1 MNRCR
6 WMLTGLLLLLSGSV
20 AGQVQVNDYDLLHFR
35 LRVKQVSEFMS
46 RFNQDELPPNLK
58 VGDTLLHEKAFIMLF
73 DYNLIERRQDDVWRL
88 VQRLVADERRLS
100 FTDTTW
106 YAKATCNV
114 TLGTKKSTLTLV
126 LRTEHVKGY
135 RYKWVLVDASGDAL
149 SLTPLKSNPGL
160 RIDPTDNELNFMSLH
175 TITKNEW
182 PNILNYKAA
191 GRELDGLSV
200 FLALVQADKLK
211 INHVEELVYYFNGPS
226 YRLVVNN
233 FRRDDLNSGWL
244 ISDFTIE

>member
-58 VGDTLLHEKAFIMLF
+58 AGDTLLHEKAFIMLF

-114 TLGTKKSTLTLV
+114 
-126 LRTEHVKGY
+126 
-135 RYKWVLVDASGDAL
+135 
-149 SLTPLKSNPGL
+149 
-160 RIDPTDNELNFMSLH
+160 
-175 TITKNEW
+175 
-182 PNILNYKAA
+182 
-191 GRELDGLSV
+191 
-200 FLALVQADKLK
+200 
-211 INHVEELVYYFNGPS
+211 
-226 YRLVVNN
+226 
-233 FRRDDLNSGWL
+233 
-244 ISDFTIE
+244 